1 MKSQVK
7 VLVVALVVMLMGALV
22 VPTFAQVRHD
32 INADTVLFYEDGAIE
47 IWTVDADGN
56 ALPVIRLSAS
66 ELEAYAEAP
75 AEHTLVASSGDIAL
89 YKLSTGEW
97 QLSSGEAEG
106 KIRTVYF
113 DSGFAYERQA
123 EWNVFDAA

>member
-1 MKSQVK
+1 MKSQFK
-7 VLVVALVVMLMGALV
+7 VLMMALVVLVMGALV

-32 INADTVLFYEDGAIE
+32 IDADTVLFYEDGAVE
-47 IWTVDADGN
+47 IWTVDEDGN
-56 ALPVIRLSAS
+56 AVPAIQLSAS

-75 AEHTLVASSGDIAL
+75 AEHTLVASTSNIWL

-106 KIRTVYF
+106 KIRTVFF

-123 EWNVFDAA
+123 EWNVFDLA